1 MYKHL
6 LLLLFIHLH
15 YNVAEK
21 KRETMK
27 TVTFAIQKGGTGK
40 TSVSVSVAGEL
51 SVLGKRTL
59 LIDADPQGNA
69 SGWIHP
75 DVEYELADVLMGK
88 IGLKQAISNTHMENL
103 FILPTAGIGG
113 ALRDFSQTA
122 TGDQIFAVRNIL
134 DDAEKLGFEYTVIDT
149 SPAFNL
155 LEKMCLVASDEVV
168 AVLQLDIFST
178 DGLVTFSDSL
188 SKLKKNMR
196 TEKPL
201 FNKLVLNSK
210 DARIQQQEQ
219 LLSQFSVSKEFGL
232 FLLPVDQAFKKAQAA
247 QVTVQELY
255 GTKPVTLSA
264 IRRLAEEILKD

>member
-1 MYKHL
+1 
-6 LLLLFIHLH
+6 
-15 YNVAEK
+15 
-21 KRETMK
+21 MK

-40 TSVSVSVAGEL
+40 TSVSVSVAGEIAL
-51 SVLGKRTL
+51 SGKKTL

-69 SGWIHP
+69 SGWIFP
-75 DVEYELADVLMGK
+75 EVEYELADVLMGK
-88 IGLKQAISNTHMENL
+88 VPLSRAAARTHIESL
-103 FILPTAGIGG
+103 YILPTAGIGG

-134 DDAEKLGFEYTVIDT
+134 DDAEKLGFDFAVIDT

-155 LEKMCLVASDEVV
+155 LEKMCLVASDEAV

-188 SKLKKNMR
+188 AKLKKNMR
-196 TEKPL
+196 TEKPV
-201 FNKLVLNSK
+201 FKKLVLNSK

-219 LLSQFSVSKEFGL
+219 LLRQFAGNSEFEL
-232 FLLPVDQAFKKAQAA
+232 FMLPVDQAFKKAQAA

-255 GTKPVTLSA
+255 GAKDATLSA
-264 IRRLAEEILKD
+264 VKSLADALR

>member
-1 MYKHL
+1 
-6 LLLLFIHLH
+6 
-15 YNVAEK
+15 
-21 KRETMK
+21 MK

-51 SVLGKRTL
+51 ALSGEKTL

-69 SGWIHP
+69 SGWIYP
-75 DVEYELADVLMGK
+75 EIDYELADVLMGTVPIEK
-88 IGLKQAISNTHMENL
+88 AASKTHIENL
-103 FILPTAGIGG
+103 SILPTAGIGG

-122 TGDQIFAVRNIL
+122 TGDKIFYVRNIL
-134 DDAEKLGFEYTVIDT
+134 DDAEKMGFSYAIIDT

-196 TEKPL
+196 SKTPV

-210 DARIQQQEQ
+210 DGRLQQQGQ
-219 LLSQFSVSKEFGL
+219 LLSQFAENRNFTL
-232 FLLPVDQAFKKAQAA
+232 FTLPVDQAFKKAQAS
-247 QVTVQELY
+247 QVTVLELY
-255 GTKPVTLSA
+255 GTKDATLDTIKKITAA
-264 IRRLAEEILKD
+264 IKVG